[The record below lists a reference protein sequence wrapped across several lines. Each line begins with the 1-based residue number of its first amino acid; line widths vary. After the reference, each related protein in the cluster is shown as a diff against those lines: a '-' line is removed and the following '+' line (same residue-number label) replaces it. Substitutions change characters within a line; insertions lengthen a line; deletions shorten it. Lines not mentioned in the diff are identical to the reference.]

1 MRSFVQVTEIGPV
14 GCALGQVLELGDT
27 DLLSTVSM
35 KDFMER
41 ERAMQANRKGTAEWR
56 VPGRGKPLWF

>member
-41 ERAMQANRKGTAEWR
+41 ERAM
-56 VPGRGKPLWF
+56 